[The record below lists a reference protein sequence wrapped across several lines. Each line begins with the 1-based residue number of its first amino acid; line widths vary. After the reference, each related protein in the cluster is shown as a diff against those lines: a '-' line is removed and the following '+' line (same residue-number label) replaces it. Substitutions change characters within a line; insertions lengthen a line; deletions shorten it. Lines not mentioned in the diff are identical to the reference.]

1 MEFNY
6 IAYTEDKRLVKGRL
20 SATNEEAAVNLL
32 SYGGYQVVSLKS
44 FTPFFNMEKLLARF
58 SQVKPKEVIMFS
70 RQLALLLE
78 SGTDIVASLEL
89 LQSQVTN
96 RTLKKMIG
104 EVASDIRGGTAL
116 SGALSKHPRAF
127 SEMYYRTIAAGEQ
140 GGNLEIVLRQM
151 ADYMEKGVT
160 TEKKI
165 KNALTYPFIVAI
177 VAIVVIAVMVTFV
190 LPAFTT
196 LYSSLN
202 VELPLPTRMLI
213 GLSDW
218 FVGYGLYLVLA
229 IVAVAGVGFAYVKTP
244 AGKYQW
250 DRLSLR
256 LPIVGRILL
265 LSHLSR
271 CCRTI
276 SLLFRVGLPL
286 PEIMV
291 LAAHGSNNKVVVEAL
306 TGVQQEL
313 IRGEGLSRPMARR
326 GLFLPMMVQM
336 VGVGE
341 ETGNLDNT
349 LATVADSFEMEADD
363 KTSSAVGL
371 IQPAMTI
378 IIALIVGF
386 IAIALVSAMYSIYG
400 QVGF

>member
-20 SATNEEAAVNLL
+20 SATSEEAAVDLL

-58 SQVKPKEVIMFS
+58 SRVKPREVIMFS

-96 RTLKKMIG
+96 RTLKKIIG
-104 EVASDIRGGTAL
+104 QIASDIRGGTSL
-116 SGALSKHPRAF
+116 SVALSKHPLAF
-127 SEMYYRTIAAGEQ
+127 PEIYYRTIAAGEQ

-151 ADYMEKGVT
+151 ADYLEKGVT

-196 LYSSLN
+196 LYTSLA
-202 VELPLPTRMLI
+202 VELPLATRMLI

-218 FVGYGLYLVLA
+218 LTHYGLYILLAVVAAAVL
-229 IVAVAGVGFAYVKTP
+229 GFAYVKTP

-250 DRLSLR
+250 DKLSLR

-265 LSHLSR
+265 LSQLSR
-271 CCRTI
+271 CCRTMAM
-276 SLLFRVGLPL
+276 LFRVGLPL

-291 LAAHGSNNKVVVEAL
+291 LAAHGSNNKVMVEAL

-313 IRGEGLSRPMARR
+313 VRGEGLSKPMARR
-326 GLFLPMMVQM
+326 ELFLPMMVQM
-336 VGVGE
+336 TGVGE

-349 LATVADSFEMEADD
+349 LATVADSFEIEADD
-363 KTSSAVGL
+363 RTSSAVGL
-371 IQPAMTI
+371 IQPITI
-378 IIALIVGF
+378 ISIAVIIGF